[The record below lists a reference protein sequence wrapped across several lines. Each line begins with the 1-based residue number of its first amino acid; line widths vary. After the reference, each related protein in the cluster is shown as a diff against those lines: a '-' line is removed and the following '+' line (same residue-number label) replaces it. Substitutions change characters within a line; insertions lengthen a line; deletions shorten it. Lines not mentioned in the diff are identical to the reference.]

1 MFCIECKKD
10 CPMKTEKYMDIRTPC
25 FVCAR
30 GEQMPTAECRKC
42 IKGECHFVERD
53 AE

>member
-1 MFCIECKKD
+1 
-10 CPMKTEKYMDIRTPC
+10 MKYEKYMNIQTPC

-30 GEQMPTAECRKC
+30 GERMPEPECWKC

>member
-1 MFCIECKKD
+1 MFCIECKKE
-10 CPMKTEKYMDIRTPC
+10 CPMHTEKYMDVQTPC
-25 FVCAR
+25 FVCVH
-30 GEQMPTAECRKC
+30 GENIPESECRKC